1 MSHNNN
7 YRYIIII
14 LFCKVSEDRVRTCLT
29 LHFPVPIL
37 AASDLIQALTLI
49 IASFGLYP
57 DFFITF
63 EATGGE

>member
-1 MSHNNN
+1 MDIYYNIFLQGIREQGKNLPNPAFFRFRS
-7 YRYIIII
+7 
-14 LFCKVSEDRVRTCLT
+14 
-29 LHFPVPIL
+29 IL

-57 DFFITF
+57 EFFITF